1 MRKTALF
8 FPALVL
14 SAVFAFGG
22 GQKPEEA
29 GELSLGRAVEIAL
42 AGHPD
47 VLVARQEVKAASAR
61 RRQMEARPDPSLT
74 FGLDGIPWSLK
85 AEDAAGGAT
94 EYSLEVDKTFEFPGR
109 RAARIEIARLDED
122 AASAEAER
130 IGLLVAG
137 QVRTA
142 YHRAVL
148 AEQTLSA
155 LDALVRIL
163 DQFQEAM
170 TVRYESGETAYA
182 DILRARVEKA
192 RLQNRIIEAQRER
205 TTART
210 ELFLLLGF
218 VPESP
223 VRLTDSLAFQP
234 MTAALDQILAEARAD
249 RPSLRLARLRQA
261 RAEAESRQ
269 ASLARKPDFQ
279 AGFFLPSKNIRNWGF
294 SFGLDLPLSPARS
307 EGLRAEAAA
316 STEKSLIQ
324 SAAAGRRLEARI
336 GAAYAAA
343 RSAGEQVRVFEQK
356 LLGEIEAEIQNGL
369 EQYRFGRMEAFDLI
383 DLFRSL
389 SEARLEH
396 LNALALYADAL
407 AGIETAGEEF

>member
-1 MRKTALF
+1 MKKTASL
-8 FPALVL
+8 FPALLL
-14 SAVFAFGG
+14 SAVFVFGG
-22 GQKPEEA
+22 GQKTEEA
-29 GELSLGRAVEIAL
+29 GNLSLARAVEIAL

-47 VLVARQEVKAASAR
+47 VLVARQEIKAASAR

-74 FGLDGIPWSLK
+74 LGLDGIPWTFKS
-85 AEDAAGGAT
+85 EDAAGGAT
-94 EYSLEVDKTFEFPGR
+94 EYSLGLDKKFEFPGR
-109 RAARIEIARLDED
+109 RAARIEIAGLDED

-155 LDALVRIL
+155 LGSLVRLL
-163 DQFQEAM
+163 DQFQEAI
-170 TVRYESGETAYA
+170 TVRYESGETPYA
-182 DILRARVEKA
+182 DLLRARVEKA
-192 RLQNRIIEAQRER
+192 RLQNRTIEARREQ
-205 TTART
+205 TAART
-210 ELFLLLGF
+210 ELFLLLGLA
-218 VPESP
+218 PESP
-223 VRLTDSLAFQP
+223 VRLTDSLDFQP
-234 MTAALDQILAEARAD
+234 MTAALDQILAEALAN
-249 RPSLRLARLRQA
+249 RPSARLARLRQA

-269 ASLARKPDFQ
+269 AALARKPDFQ

-294 SFGLDLPLSPARS
+294 SFGLDLPLSRARS
-307 EGLRAEAAA
+307 EGLRAEAA
-316 STEKSLIQ
+316 SVTEKSLIQ
-324 SAAAGRRLEARI
+324 AAASSRRLEARI
-336 GAAYAAA
+336 SAAFAAA
-343 RSAGEQVRVFEQK
+343 RSAGEQVRIFEQK

-369 EQYRFGRMEAFDLI
+369 EQYRFGRMKAFDLV

-407 AGIETAGEEF
+407 AGIETAGEEY